1 MNEDEKILLLS
12 FIGYWIVLAI
22 LTFKSDKKI
31 RTGLINLLFH
41 IAYSSYF
48 LHGLFYRSQGGTA
61 LAWFLY
67 LLFIIWTHTAINLG
81 QIIFQLIK
89 TRRK

>member
-1 MNEDEKILLLS
+1 MNEDEKILFLS
-12 FIGYWIVLAI
+12 YIGYWIVLSI
-22 LTFKSDKKI
+22 LISKSDKKI
-31 RTGLINLLFH
+31 KTGLINLLFH
-41 IAYSSYF
+41 IAYSTYF
-48 LHGLFYRSQGGTA
+48 LHGLFYRSQGGIS

-67 LLFIIWTHTAINLG
+67 LIFTIWTHTAINIG